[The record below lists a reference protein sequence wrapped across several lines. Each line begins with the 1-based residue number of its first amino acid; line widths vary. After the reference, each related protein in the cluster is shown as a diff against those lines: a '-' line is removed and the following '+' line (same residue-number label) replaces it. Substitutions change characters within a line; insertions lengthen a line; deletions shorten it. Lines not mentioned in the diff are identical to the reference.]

1 MSHPSAARK
10 IAPQPDG
17 DQPAPQPRARRM
29 LLVFNPTAG
38 RRKGKLDAI
47 MSALA
52 ARGWNV
58 TLRETAYAGD
68 ATRIARELTEGY
80 DVLAVA
86 GGDGT
91 LNEAANG
98 LADGQGGGEG
108 TGKMPALAVLPFG
121 TANVLAHEI
130 GLGIDETRVAAA
142 AADGRPT
149 EIYLGQAH
157 YFGGRHPRRFL
168 LMAGVGFDAAV
179 VAGVSGGL
187 KRRLGKGAYVWRMIV
202 ELFRYDFPP
211 FVVTVDGAEY
221 PCASA
226 VVAKGHYYGGR
237 FVCAPDARLTD
248 DDFQV
253 CLFLSKGRF
262 AVLRYA
268 LALGLGALHKLP
280 DVKLVRGRNVRID
293 GPQGAPVQGDGDIIA
308 ALPAALSVVAEPIRV
323 MYPQ

>member
-1 MSHPSAARK
+1 MSRASAAF
-10 IAPQPDG
+10 QLPD

-47 MSALA
+47 MHSLK
-52 ARGWNV
+52 ARGWDV
-58 TLRETAYAGD
+58 TLQETAYAGD
-68 ATRIARELTEGY
+68 ATRIARDLTEGY

-98 LADGQGGGEG
+98 LADGKGAEG
-108 TGKMPALAVLPFG
+108 AGKMPAMAVLPFG

-202 ELFRYDFPP
+202 ELFRYRFPDFT
-211 FVVTVDGAEY
+211 VTIDGAAY

-248 DDFQV
+248 DDFQI

-268 LALGLGALHKLP
+268 VALGLGLLHKLP
-280 DVKLVRGRNVRID
+280 DVKLARGRNVRID

>member
-1 MSHPSAARK
+1 MSAVSAAHK
-10 IAPQPDG
+10 IASQSNG
-17 DQPAPQPRARRM
+17 DEPAAAPRARRM

-38 RRKGKLDAI
+38 RRRGKLDAI
-47 MSALA
+47 MTALRQ
-52 ARGWNV
+52 RGWDV
-58 TLRETAYAGD
+58 TLQETGYAGD

-98 LADGQGGGEG
+98 LADDVGSAPV
-108 TGKMPALAVLPFG
+108 MAVLPFG

-130 GLGIDETRVAAA
+130 GLGIDEARVAAV
-142 AADGRPT
+142 AADGKPT

-157 YFGGRHPRRFL
+157 YHGGRQPRRFL

-179 VAGVSGGL
+179 VAGVSGSL

-202 ELFRYDFPP
+202 ELFRYRFPV
-211 FVVTVDGAEY
+211 FTVTIDGMAY
-221 PCASA
+221 DCASA
-226 VVAKGHYYGGR
+226 IIAKGHFYGGK

-248 DDFQV
+248 PDFQI
-253 CLFLSKGRF
+253 CLFLSKGRW

-268 LALGLGALHKLP
+268 IALGLGRLHKLA

-293 GPQGAPVQGDGDIIA
+293 GPEGAPVQGDGDIIA
-308 ALPAALSVVAEPIRV
+308 ALPAALTVVSEPIRLL
-323 MYPQ
+323 YPA